1 MIYNCFLFVF
11 LSHKIVHA
19 YFNSQHGHDYSYT
32 HTHKKYISSLYMF
45 IYRIKNPWSS
55 GRSIQSFVCVL
66 SRRWYILHFGTVD
79 PAKDTW
85 KTNKKKDSRENDQNV
100 SLSTHDDIH
109 LVLRRRKGL
118 EFSKF
123 NLLKK
128 KFNYPPILLSYTSRN
143 NLQKASGLFKRDT
156 PLATNDLNLDKIKRK
171 IHL

>member
-1 MIYNCFLFVF
+1 MSLLLF
-11 LSHKIVHA
+11 
-19 YFNSQHGHDYSYT
+19 T
-32 HTHKKYISSLYMF
+32 MM
-45 IYRIKNPWSS
+45 
-55 GRSIQSFVCVL
+55 
-66 SRRWYILHFGTVD
+66 
-79 PAKDTW
+79 
-85 KTNKKKDSRENDQNV
+85 
-100 SLSTHDDIH
+100 H

-123 NLLKK
+123 NFLKK